1 MKPSLSNWC
10 LTKTSLN
17 VIDSFPHLPDRRMQC
32 GVDTNMFGK
41 ITEIPLPGHTN
52 TFYHHIKPGN
62 SFCVLK
68 HEKNCKCCLV
78 LLLLPSGQIE
88 IIVINS
94 VSKKQLSLTQFR
106 ITLTIGQLSL
116 SSNFGLKWRV
126 ILRSRHIVYC
136 KLDIKSPM
144 ASVETLNIK
153 KIVIRS

>member
-1 MKPSLSNWC
+1 MLQIFPPIIQSEAKVFNIGNSNWC
-10 LTKTSLN
+10 LTKMSLN
-17 VIDSFPHLPDRRMQC
+17 AIDTFPHLPDRRMQC

-94 VSKKQLSLTQFR
+94 VSK
-106 ITLTIGQLSL
+106 TI
-116 SSNFGLKWRV
+116 F
-126 ILRSRHIVYC
+126 C
-136 KLDIKSPM
+136 KLS
-144 ASVETLNIK
+144 
-153 KIVIRS
+153 R